1 MSSKKKINAIIEF
14 SLAEFGSAVEMLQAA
29 KRASSINMAAGFI
42 DHANDE
48 YRHAEHFRTIS
59 KNVSLRKKIFGLR
72 QLISRNLIDKRI
84 VDPEG
89 FLFEKLSFD
98 RFCFF
103 VFLNETFA
111 MRHFATTIIK
121 DDLLSLEEKNI
132 VREIANDEEK
142 HIFHAGKFVENIKEK
157 DPFKSKRL
165 MFLERFFLFK
175 RNIQARTTII
185 NQIVSTI
192 VLCFSLV
199 IFSLFFISIN
209 LKRSFETNNQE
220 TLKNH
225 TSLF

>member
-1 MSSKKKINAIIEF
+1 M
-14 SLAEFGSAVEMLQAA
+14 
-29 KRASSINMAAGFI
+29 
-42 DHANDE
+42 
-48 YRHAEHFRTIS
+48 
-59 KNVSLRKKIFGLR
+59 
-72 QLISRNLIDKRI
+72 
-84 VDPEG
+84 
-89 FLFEKLSFD
+89 
-98 RFCFF
+98 
-103 VFLNETFA
+103 FLNETFA

-132 VREIANDEEK
+132 VREIATDEEK
-142 HIFHAGKFVENIKEK
+142 HIYHAGKFVENIKEK

-199 IFSLFFISIN
+199 IFSLFFLSIN
-209 LKRSFETNNQE
+209 LKRNFENNSQE